1 MNNKKIKQ
9 LVVNAM
15 FIALLVVSS
24 YIAIPINN
32 ISFTFQLL
40 VVFLIVLLLDI
51 KNSFIVLVI
60 YLLMGLIGLPV
71 YSGFTSGLTPSFGFI
86 IGFTTV
92 PIIHYFL
99 NRIIKIKNTSL
110 KYFIISIIN
119 LIIINIIGT
128 IYFIIYMQVDIITA
142 LSITVFPFVLID
154 ILKIIISIIVSKRI
168 KEYV

>member
-32 ISFTFQLL
+32 ISFTLQLL

-60 YLLMGLIGLPV
+60 YLLMGLIGLQV

-110 KYFIISIIN
+110 KYFIISIMN

-128 IYFIIYMQVDIITA
+128 IYFSIYMQVDIITA

>member
-1 MNNKKIKQ
+1 MDNKKIKQ

-71 YSGFTSGLTPSFGFI
+71 YSGFTSGITPSFGFI

-99 NRIIKIKNTSL
+99 NIIIKIKNTSL

-119 LIIINIIGT
+119 LIIIDIIGT

>member
-24 YIAIPINN
+24 YIAISINN
-32 ISFTFQLL
+32 ISFTLQLL

-99 NRIIKIKNTSL
+99 NRIIKIKNISL
-110 KYFIISIIN
+110 KYFIISIMN
-119 LIIINIIGT
+119 LIIIDIIGT
-128 IYFIIYMQVDIITA
+128 IYFSIYMRVDIITA

>member
-1 MNNKKIKQ
+1 MDNKKIKQ

-71 YSGFTSGLTPSFGFI
+71 YSGFTSGITSSFGFI

-99 NRIIKIKNTSL
+99 NIIIKIKNTSL

-119 LIIINIIGT
+119 LIIIDIIGT

>member
-51 KNSFIVLVI
+51 KNSFIVLII